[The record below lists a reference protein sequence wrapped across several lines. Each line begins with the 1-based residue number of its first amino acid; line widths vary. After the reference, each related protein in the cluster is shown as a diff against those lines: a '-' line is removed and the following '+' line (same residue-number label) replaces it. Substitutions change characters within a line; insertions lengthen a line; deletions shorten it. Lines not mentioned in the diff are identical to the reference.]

1 MVELV
6 VTTPDGN
13 VQRHVLGAQAI
24 IGRHPECEV
33 VVFDPMTS
41 RRHCR
46 IFLGPDNQYL
56 VEDKSSANGTL
67 LNGVPL
73 QTRMLLRHGDVLMI
87 GSTSL
92 ALEVE
97 GARQPP
103 PLPRPSSASAPVDMS
118 LSIVRLKEDLAGADV
133 AFDYATSAES
143 KPVAEDEVAG
153 GDVQRLKLVTERLR
167 LLLELGQSL
176 GTSLNPRTLL
186 ETSLGKL
193 FEVFP
198 QAERG
203 FILLFGPDGEL
214 PSTVTLETDAD
225 ALVERRQAM
234 CVSRIRKPKP
244 GEENEVHVSR
254 TVVNKVRAQRQSVLL
269 SDTGSEAY
277 SQALSLMRLEIRSVM
292 CAPLISGP
300 EDLGL
305 LYLDT
310 KDAQRRF
317 TRDDVN
323 LLNAVAGQIAVVIR
337 NAELARQAAA
347 EATSRQNLQRYFS
360 PHVAERILRNELS
373 LELGGS
379 MKTGTVF
386 FSDIV
391 GFTRMAAQMR
401 PNDVVALLNRY
412 FQVMW
417 QIIFA
422 RGGTVDKTG
431 GDQIMA
437 YWGVHV
443 DTPNSAANAAAV
455 ALEMQIAMFLFNRNL
470 ESAQDIVKPPE
481 PLGHGIG
488 LNTGEFI
495 AGNIGDKIKIEFT
508 VIGNAVNL
516 AQRMESI
523 AGRGQTFV
531 GQGTF
536 DQIRERAVVFRLPDC
551 PVKNVAQPLPVY
563 SLRGII
569 PPKKDDTH
577 GKPTDLTGLTSR
589 LESGSGEMLF
599 ALPCEIEWGGH
610 APVPGIVTKIAFTRT
625 ERRGR
630 FQIYAAKPVPIGVAV
645 KLSWKLP
652 EKPSLRALDAV
663 IENSWFDEAAGCGGP
678 AGPPA
683 AAFPTQMLQG
693 TVIARATDL
702 PDDILGFRAGAEIPS
717 DLVSQEQIIRQ

>member
-33 VVFDPMTS
+33 VVFDPMAS

-46 IFLGPDNQYL
+46 IFLATDGQYM
-56 VEDKSSANGTL
+56 VEDKSSANGTQ
-67 LNGVPL
+67 LNGAPL
-73 QTRMLLRHGDVLMI
+73 QSLMPLRHGDVLMI
-87 GSTSL
+87 GSTRL

-97 GARQPP
+97 GARKPP
-103 PLPRPSSASAPVDMS
+103 PLPKSVDKAPVNMN
-118 LSIVRLKEDLAGADV
+118 LSIVRLKEDIAEGDV

-143 KPVAEDEVAG
+143 KTVSEDEVAG
-153 GDVQRLKLVTERLR
+153 GDVQRLKLITARLQ

-176 GTSLNPRTLL
+176 GTSLNPRKLL
-186 ETSLGKL
+186 ETCLDKL

-203 FILLFGPDGEL
+203 FILLPGPGGEL
-214 PSTVTLETDAD
+214 PSTVTPSGGDD
-225 ALVERRQAM
+225 ALSERHEAL
-234 CVSRIRKPKP
+234 CVSRIRNPKP

-254 TVVNKVRAQRQSVLL
+254 TVVKKVQAQRQSVLL
-269 SDTGSEAY
+269 SDASGEAY
-277 SQALSLMRLEIRSVM
+277 TQALSLMRLEIRSVM
-292 CAPLISGP
+292 CAPLISGT

-310 KDAQRRF
+310 KDAQHRF
-317 TRDDVN
+317 TPDDVN

-347 EATSRQNLQRYFS
+347 EAASRQNLQRYFS
-360 PHVAERILRNELS
+360 PNLAERILRKEMS

-379 MKTGTVF
+379 LKTGTVF

-391 GFTRMAAQMR
+391 GFTRMAARMR
-401 PNDVVALLNRY
+401 PNDVVTVLNRY

-437 YWGVHV
+437 YWGVLV
-443 DTPNSAANAAAV
+443 DTPSAAASAAAV
-455 ALEMQIAMFLFNRNL
+455 ALEMQIAMFLFNRDM
-470 ESAQDIVKPPE
+470 EAAQDIVKPPE
-481 PLGHGIG
+481 PMGHGIG

-495 AGNIGDKIKIEFT
+495 AGNIGDKMKMEFT

-516 AQRMESI
+516 AQRIESI
-523 AGRGQTFV
+523 AGRGQAFI

-536 DQIRERAVVFRLPDC
+536 EQIKDRAIVFRLPDC
-551 PVKNVAQPLPVY
+551 PMKNVSELLPVY
-563 SLRGII
+563 SLRAII
-569 PPKKDDTH
+569 PPKKDEPLNKT
-577 GKPTDLTGLTSR
+577 TDLTGLTSR
-589 LESGSGEMLF
+589 LDSGGDDMLF
-599 ALPCEIEWGGH
+599 SLPCELEFGGH
-610 APVPGIVTKIAFTRT
+610 APVPGVVTKIAFTRT

-630 FQIYAAKPVPIGVAV
+630 FQIHAAKPIPVGATVQ
-645 KLSWKLP
+645 LHWKLP
-652 EKPSLRALDAV
+652 EKPSLRTLEAT
-663 IENSWFDEAAGCGGP
+663 IENSWFD
-678 AGPPA
+678 GPPGKDHQPEPPP

-693 TVIARATDL
+693 TVIARATSLPEDL
-702 PDDILGFRAGAEIPS
+702 LEFRAGAVIPS
-717 DLVSQEQIIRQ
+717 DLASQEDIIRQ